1 MDENFAW
8 ENLKRVRHYFL
19 NKYDGT
25 PCTYLLTNEDI
36 NKNILLFMN
45 LLNASRDYPYHLQKN
60 LTKKI
65 INNGARMFLY
75 LNSCPYTSRK
85 EYFALFLNQV
95 FKTYIFEPTN
105 TGMILYTLNLIKVS
119 NNDERIIA
127 SKILKKLSSIFKLSL
142 VQSQNGH
149 KILTEKTALG
159 NLGWVYTIQFPVRE
173 LTFRHLFIKPSSSY
187 FG

>member
-65 INNGARMFLY
+65 INNGARMFIY
-75 LNSCPYTSRK
+75 LNSCSDTLKK
-85 EYFALFLNQV
+85 EDIAKFYEEV
-95 FKTYIFEPTN
+95 FKKCLFEPTN
-105 TGMILYTLNLIKVS
+105 TGIILHTLNMMKLS
-119 NNDERIIA
+119 TNDERIIA
-127 SKILKKLSSIFKLSL
+127 SRILKKLSSIFKLTV

-149 KILTEKTALG
+149 KILPRKNALG
-159 NLGWVYTIQFPVRE
+159 NIG
-173 LTFRHLFIKPSSSY
+173 
-187 FG
+187 